1 MKTTKKTERIWARV
15 SSPQLLRTISMLTL
29 DSAIAA
35 FSLWMAYQLRFEA
48 QVPLR
53 FASLIPQLAVLLV
66 ASRLSA
72 NFMFN
77 LHRWSFKLS
86 GLYDAIR
93 IGVAG
98 LLGSGIF
105 MICLYFLRIELTSFA
120 SGPPRSV
127 LVMEFFIT
135 TTLMGAIRF
144 SPRLAKMYR
153 VEQALARNS
162 SLERTLIVGAG
173 ATGEQLL
180 RDLLRSDAH
189 YYKVV
194 GFVDDDRRKQG
205 TYLSGRP
212 VLGLIADLPAIVKR
226 HEVGTILI
234 AMPRVPAKRIREILA
249 TCSELKL
256 RFKILPVSYV
266 YLQDHS
272 SRPALTDLSPEDL
285 LPRQEVD
292 LKESSIGEAI
302 EGRCVMVTGAGGSIG
317 GEICRQL
324 LKNRVKTLFMLD
336 TNENELYLRSRSFQG
351 EFPSSRIVTSVAD
364 VRGLRRVERL
374 FSEFRPQDVFHAA
387 AHKHVPLMEAAP
399 DEAVTNNVLGTYNVA
414 RMAHE
419 YGAQRFVFISTDKAV
434 KPSSVMGATKRIGE
448 MVVRTIGKHS
458 DTKFSVVRFGNVLG
472 SAGSVVPLF
481 RQQIAAGGPVTVTDP
496 EVRRYFMTIGEAVGL
511 VLQAAYRDFGELCIL
526 DMGEQIRILDLARH
540 MITMAGFVPEKDVPI
555 AFTGLRP
562 GEKLY
567 EQLMTEEEESTY
579 RVDSKIFVACSPE
592 PPADFVEVIEEL
604 IAVAERGEDEEVL
617 ALLKKLVPSYSPGGE
632 GTPATRDDPI

>member
-1 MKTTKKTERIWARV
+1 
-15 SSPQLLRTISMLTL
+15 MLCL
-29 DSAIAA
+29 DSVFAA
-35 FSLWMAYQLRFEA
+35 FSLWVAYQLRFEG
-48 QVPLR
+48 QVPQH
-53 FASLIPQLAVLLV
+53 FARLIPQLVVLLV
-66 ASRLSA
+66 ASRLAA
-72 NFMFN
+72 NFLFN

-105 MICLYFLRIELTSFA
+105 MISLYFLRIELGTIT

-127 LVMEFFIT
+127 LVLEFFVT
-135 TTLMGAIRF
+135 TALMGAIRF

-194 GFVDDDRRKQG
+194 GFVDDDRGKQG

-212 VLGLIADLPAIVKR
+212 VLGRIADLPAIVKR
-226 HEVGTILI
+226 HKVGTILI
-234 AMPRVPAKRIREILA
+234 AMPRVAAKRIREILA
-249 TCSELKL
+249 ICSDLKL
-256 RFKILPVSYV
+256 RFKILPVSYI

-272 SRPALTDLSPEDL
+272 ARPALTDLSPEDL
-285 LPRQEVD
+285 LPRQEVN
-292 LKESSIGEAI
+292 LKESSIGESI
-302 EGRCVMVTGAGGSIG
+302 EGRRVMVTGAGGSIG

-324 LKNRVKTLFMLD
+324 LENHVHKLFMLD
-336 TNENELYLRSRSFQG
+336 TNENELYLRERAFQS
-351 EFPSSRIVTSVAD
+351 EFPDSVITTCVAD
-364 VRGLRRVERL
+364 VRSLGRIRRL

-399 DEAVTNNVLGTYNVA
+399 DEAVTNNVLGTSNMI
-414 RMAHE
+414 RTAHE

-434 KPSSVMGATKRIGE
+434 RPSSVMGVTKRVGE
-448 MVVRTIGKHS
+448 MLVRSIGHNS

-481 RQQIAAGGPVTVTDP
+481 HQQIAAGGPVTVTDP

-555 AFTGLRP
+555 VFTGLRP

-567 EQLMTEEEESTY
+567 EQLMTEEEENTQA
-579 RVDSKIFVACSPE
+579 VDSRIFIVCSPE
-592 PPADFVEVIEEL
+592 PPADIEEAIETL
-604 IAVAERGEDEEVL
+604 LDAAERGEDKEVL
-617 ALLKKLVPSYSPGGE
+617 ALLKKLVPSYSLKHEISSETTGG
-632 GTPATRDDPI
+632 